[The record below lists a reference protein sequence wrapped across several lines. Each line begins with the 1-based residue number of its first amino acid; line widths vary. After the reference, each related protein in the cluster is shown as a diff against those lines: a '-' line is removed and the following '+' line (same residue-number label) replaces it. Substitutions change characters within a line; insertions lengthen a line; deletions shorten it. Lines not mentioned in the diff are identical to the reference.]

1 MFRVDR
7 RLLEHF
13 DMVLI
18 ILICLVCT
26 MAFFNLY
33 SASSPPKAYGTP
45 PYIKQGYFFL
55 MCFALFVFI
64 ISFDYQELLFWNYP
78 FYALISFLLILSY
91 FVGDSAGGAQRWIN
105 LGFFK
110 LQPSEPA
117 KLMLVIT
124 LASYYSRKEI
134 NDGYS
139 IKDLA
144 APIALTG
151 VPFLLILKQPD
162 LGTALMLGIIFV
174 SMTVFVKLKISTYG
188 ILGSVG
194 MGLGVFAWE
203 QVLKPY
209 QKQRIQTFLNPEN
222 DPMGHGYQIL
232 QSKIAVGSGGKFG
245 KGYLEGT
252 QGHLHF
258 LPERHTDFAFSV
270 WGEEWG
276 FAGSLVFL
284 GTYFLLLIWGLYI
297 AMNAKDRFGVLLSFG
312 VVMLIFWQAIINL
325 FMIMGF
331 LPVVGIP
338 LPLVSYGGSSLI
350 TTMLGLAIL
359 MNVRMRRFQPTFS
372 EGGKRVA

>member
-55 MCFALFVFI
+55 MCFAVFVFI

-78 FYALISFLLILSY
+78 FYAVICFLLILSY

-117 KLMLVIT
+117 KLMLVIS

-139 IKDLA
+139 IRDLL
-144 APIALTG
+144 APIALTAF
-151 VPFLLILKQPD
+151 PFLLILKQPD

-174 SMTVFVKLKISTYG
+174 SMTVFVKLKMSTYG
-188 ILGSVG
+188 ILGSLG

-203 QVLKPY
+203 QLLKPY

-284 GTYFLLLIWGLYI
+284 GTYFCLLIWGLYI

-312 VVMLIFWQAIINL
+312 IVMLVFWQAVINL

-338 LPLVSYGGSSLI
+338 LPLVSYGGSSLL

-359 MNVRMRRFQPTFS
+359 MNVRMRRFQPTLS
-372 EGGKRVA
+372 EGGKRVV

>member
-7 RLLEHF
+7 RLFEHF
-13 DMVLI
+13 DVILMLLI
-18 ILICLVCT
+18 VLVCA

-33 SASSPPKAYGTP
+33 SASFPPKGYGIP

-55 MCFALFVFI
+55 MGFAIFVFI
-64 ISFDYQELLFWNYP
+64 VSFDYQELHSWNYP
-78 FYALISFLLILSY
+78 FYGLIIILLLVAY
-91 FVGDSAGGAQRWIN
+91 FAGAKAGGAQRWIN

-134 NDGYS
+134 SDGYS
-139 IKDLA
+139 LQDLFI
-144 APIALTG
+144 PVLLTAI
-151 VPFLLILKQPD
+151 PFLLILLQPD

-174 SMTVFVKLKISTYG
+174 SMTVFVKLRMSTYA
-188 ILGSVG
+188 IMGSLAL
-194 MGLGVFAWE
+194 GLGIFAWE
-203 QVLKPY
+203 KLLKPY
-209 QKQRIQTFLNPEN
+209 QKQRIQTFLNPEK
-222 DPMGHGYQIL
+222 DPMGHGYQIM

-245 KGYLEGT
+245 KGYMEGT

-284 GTYFLLLIWGLYI
+284 GTYFSMLLWGLYV

-312 VVMLIFWQAIINL
+312 VVTLIFWQAIINL

-338 LPLVSYGGSSLI
+338 LPLVSYGGSSLL
-350 TTMLGLAIL
+350 TTVLGLAIL
-359 MNVRMRRFQPTFS
+359 MNVRMRRFQPAMS
-372 EGGKRVA
+372 KDN

>member
-13 DMVLI
+13 DMVLM

-33 SASSPPKAYGTP
+33 SASSPAKLYGTP
-45 PYIKQGYFFL
+45 PYIRQGYFFL
-55 MCFALFVFI
+55 MCFALFVFV

-78 FYALISFLLILSY
+78 FYIFIILLLILSY

-117 KLMLVIT
+117 KLMMVIT

-134 NDGYS
+134 HDGYS

-144 APIALTG
+144 MPIALTAL
-151 VPFLLILKQPD
+151 PFLLILKQPD

-174 SMTVFVKLKISTYG
+174 SMTVFVKLKMSTYG
-188 ILGSVG
+188 ILGTVG
-194 MGLGVFAWE
+194 LGLGVFAWE

-258 LPERHTDFAFSV
+258 LPERHTDFAFAV

-276 FAGSLVFL
+276 FAGAIVFL
-284 GTYFLLLIWGLYI
+284 GIYFFLLIWGLYV
-297 AMNAKDRFGVLLSFG
+297 AMNSKDRFGVLLSFG
-312 VVMLIFWQAIINL
+312 VVMLIFWQAVINL

-338 LPLVSYGGSSLI
+338 LPLVSYGGSSLL
-350 TTMLGLAIL
+350 TTMVGLAIL
-359 MNVRMRRFQPTFS
+359 MNVRMRRFHVLS
-372 EGGKRVA
+372 ESGGRVV

>member
-13 DMVLI
+13 DMVLM
-18 ILICLVCT
+18 ILICLVLT

-33 SASSPPKAYGTP
+33 SASSPPKMYGTP
-45 PYIKQGYFFL
+45 PYIKQAYFFII
-55 MCFALFVFI
+55 CFAIFVFI

-78 FYALISFLLILSY
+78 FYIFIIFLLALSY

-124 LASYYSRKEI
+124 LASYYSRREV

-139 IKDLA
+139 LRELA
-144 APIALTG
+144 MPIGLTAL
-151 VPFLLILKQPD
+151 PFLLILKQPD

-174 SMTVFVKLKISTYG
+174 SMTVFVKLKMSTYG
-188 ILGSVG
+188 ILGTVG
-194 MGLGVFAWE
+194 VGLALFAWE
-203 QVLKPY
+203 NVLKPY
-209 QKQRIQTFLNPEN
+209 QKQRIQTFLNPEK

-276 FAGSLVFL
+276 FTGSLVFL
-284 GTYFLLLIWGLYI
+284 GTYFFLLIWGLYV
-297 AMNAKDRFGVLLSFG
+297 AMNAKDRFGVLLSYG
-312 VVMLIFWQAIINL
+312 VVMLIFWQAVINL

-338 LPLVSYGGSSLI
+338 LPLVSYGGSSLL

-359 MNVRMRRFQPTFS
+359 MNVRMRRFQPAMS
-372 EGGKRVA
+372 EGGTGVV

>member
-1 MFRVDR
+1 MFRIDR
-7 RLLEHF
+7 RLVEHF
-13 DMVLI
+13 DMVLV
-18 ILICLVCT
+18 ILICLICS

-33 SASSPPKAYGTP
+33 SASSAQPGTP
-45 PYIKQGYFFL
+45 PYIKQGYFFVI
-55 MCFALFVFI
+55 CFALFVFI
-64 ISFDYQELLFWNYP
+64 ISFDYQELHFWNY
-78 FYALISFLLILSY
+78 FIYGAITFLLLLAYVI
-91 FVGDSAGGAQRWIN
+91 GDSAGGAQRWIN

-139 IKDLA
+139 LKDLT
-144 APIALTG
+144 APILLTA

-174 SMTVFVKLKISTYG
+174 SMTVFVKLKASTYA
-188 ILGSVG
+188 ILGSAAL
-194 MGLGVFAWE
+194 GLGVFAWE

-209 QKQRIQTFLNPEN
+209 QKQRIQTFLHPEN

-284 GTYFLLLIWGLYI
+284 GTYFFMLIWGLHI

-312 VVMLIFWQAIINL
+312 VVALIFWQAVINL

-338 LPLVSYGGSSLI
+338 LPLVSYGGSSLL
-350 TTMLGLAIL
+350 TTIAGLSIL
-359 MNVRMRRFQPTFS
+359 MNVRMRRFQPTMAK
-372 EGGKRVA
+372 E

>member
-1 MFRVDR
+1 MFRIDR
-7 RLLEHF
+7 RLFEHF
-13 DMVLI
+13 DMVLLL
-18 ILICLVCT
+18 LIFLVCI

-33 SASSPPKAYGTP
+33 SASFPDSGFGMP
-45 PYIKQGYFFL
+45 PYIRQAYFFL
-55 MCFALFVFI
+55 MGFAAFVFVV
-64 ISFDYQELLFWNYP
+64 SFDYQELHSWNYP
-78 FYALISFLLILSY
+78 FYGLIILLLVIAL
-91 FVGDSAGGAQRWIN
+91 VAGDSAGGAQRWIN

-117 KLMLVIT
+117 KLMLVVT

-134 NDGYS
+134 NDGYA
-139 IKDLA
+139 IKDLVI
-144 APIALTG
+144 PVALTG
-151 VPFLLILKQPD
+151 VPFMLILFEPD

-174 SMTVFVKLKISTYG
+174 SMTVFVKLKMSTYG
-188 ILGSVG
+188 I
-194 MGLGVFAWE
+194 MGGLAFAAGLLAWE
-203 QVLKPY
+203 KLLKPY
-209 QKQRIQTFLNPEN
+209 QKQRIQTFLDPDQ

-276 FAGSLVFL
+276 FAGSVIFI
-284 GTYFLLLIWGLYI
+284 GTYFLLLFWGLNV
-297 AMNAKDRFGVLLSFG
+297 AMYAKDRFGILLAYG
-312 VVMLIFWQAIINL
+312 VVMLIFWQAVINL

-338 LPLVSYGGSSLI
+338 LPLVSYGGSSLL
-350 TTMLGLAIL
+350 TTMLGLGLL
-359 MNVRMRRFQPTFS
+359 MNVRMRRFQAAMP
-372 EGGKRVA
+372 RD